1 MFTYRLQPVADPA
14 CATQVRIQGEMPVVE
29 VGRGAD
35 EGLLWPCTPARAARM
50 ANTETFMMVMFTEAH
65 RSQGE
70 TIWEEQS
77 EAE

>member
-50 ANTETFMMVMFTEAH
+50 AMAM
-65 RSQGE
+65 
-70 TIWEEQS
+70 
-77 EAE
+77 